1 MNSTMLRRTH
11 HTSISHVDTLLGFDP
26 AYTLLYKIGS
36 GLGCTI
42 RQLLSLKVKDIR
54 NQTCLKMHVGP
65 LHVLRS
71 WHVPSSLQNEIR
83 AYTAGRSGSD
93 PLFTLSDGVEIS
105 EDMIPSHFEDIG
117 VVNGS
122 FLPIVMKTYYEK
134 TGDLDYPMHMM
145 TMPLDSARVLLD
157 SINQ

>member
-1 MNSTMLRRTH
+1 MNSTILRRTR
-11 HTSISHVDTLLGFDP
+11 HTRISHVDTLSGYDP
-26 AYTLLYKIGS
+26 AYTLLYKIGA

-42 RQLLSLKVKDIR
+42 RQLLSLKVKDVR

-83 AYTAGRSGSD
+83 AYTSGRSGSD

-105 EDMIPSHFEDIG
+105 EDMIPSDFEDIG
-117 VVNGS
+117 VVDGS
-122 FLPIVMKTYYEK
+122 FLPIVMEIYYEK
-134 TGDLDYPMHMM
+134 TGDLSYPMHM
-145 TMPLDSARVLLD
+145 LDATADEAKQLMR
-157 SINQ
+157 I